1 MVPKTSPAPGYSLN
15 IIGKC
20 PHLQCDL
27 SYEACCCLG
36 VKGSFQS
43 FVIKMLSISLKITG
57 IQGK

>member
-1 MVPKTSPAPGYSLN
+1 
-15 IIGKC
+15 
-20 PHLQCDL
+20 LQCDL